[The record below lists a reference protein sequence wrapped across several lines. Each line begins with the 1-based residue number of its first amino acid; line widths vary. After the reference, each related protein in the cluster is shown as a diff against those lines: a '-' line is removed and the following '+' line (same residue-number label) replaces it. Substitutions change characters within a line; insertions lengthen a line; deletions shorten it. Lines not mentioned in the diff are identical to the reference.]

1 MVLTVNNNSSAAYS
15 KWHLTY
21 EANEFFNVILNS
33 CSSNDNTFI
42 ITTVYMHQ
50 LDEALF
56 AEIAEI
62 ICKKVF
68 PIIFTKIKG
77 TSKQDEHIHTNTHT
91 HTHTPTHTH
100 THRHH
105 PRLAPDW
112 PWAHKPLAHGLK
124 DHRRWAQGSR
134 RWAQTQ
140 GPGPRAHGP

>member
-1 MVLTVNNNSSAAYS
+1 MVLTVNNNSSAACS

-91 HTHTPTHTH
+91 HRQTDRQTHTH
-100 THRHH
+100 TQRDT
-105 PRLAPDW
+105 L
-112 PWAHKPLAHGLK
+112 
-124 DHRRWAQGSR
+124 GSI
-134 RWAQTQ
+134 TTYSVKI
-140 GPGPRAHGP
+140 